1 MSSDQYVSVVE
12 PLTPAI
18 NRVKTVL
25 FRPFDLGKW
34 FVIGFC
40 AWLAYL
46 GKGGGGGGGGTPPTG
61 GRGGSVGPQELFF
74 QARDYVM
81 ANLSWI
87 VPLAIFGVV
96 LSIALWLLVVWLS
109 SRGRL
114 MFLHCV
120 ATNRG
125 EVKVPWNKYAKQAG
139 SLFVFRLVMH
149 VIGFFGVVCP
159 IVFFALLIFGMV
171 SAGEPAVGG
180 IVGGLLIFLAIV
192 LVGTCLTV
200 VGVFTADF
208 VEPIMILRM
217 TSCTAA
223 WGEFIELLRANKG
236 RFFIYVLFKIVI
248 GMAIG
253 VVMMLIV
260 CATCC
265 CAACVIA
272 IPYIGTV
279 VLLPVLVFQRSY
291 PLYYLQQYG
300 AQYDVFATEEQP
312 QPETLGYV

>member
-1 MSSDQYVSVVE
+1 MSSYEYVSVVE

-18 NRVKTVL
+18 DRVKTVL

-46 GKGGGGGGGGTPPTG
+46 GQGGGGGGGGTPPTG
-61 GRGGSVGPQELFF
+61 GRSGGAGPRDVFF
-74 QARDYVM
+74 QARDYVV

-87 VPLAIFGVV
+87 VPLAVFGVV
-96 LSIALWLLVVWLS
+96 FVVAMWLLVTWLS

-120 ATNRG
+120 ATNRA
-125 EVKVPWNKYAKQAG
+125 EVKVPWNKYASQAT

-149 VIGFFGVVCP
+149 VIGFFGVICP
-159 IVFFALLIFGMV
+159 IIFFALLIFGMV

-180 IVGGLLIFLAIV
+180 IVGGVCIFLAVI
-192 LVGTCLTV
+192 LVGICLTV
-200 VGVFTADF
+200 VGLFTADF
-208 VEPIMILRM
+208 VEPIMMLRM

-223 WGEFIELLRANKG
+223 WGEFIDVLRANKG

-248 GMAIG
+248 AMAIG

-265 CAACVIA
+265 CAACILA

-279 VLLPVLVFQRSY
+279 LLLPVLVFKRSY

-300 AQYDVFATEEQP
+300 QQYDIFPREEP
-312 QPETLGYV
+312 VQPETQGYV